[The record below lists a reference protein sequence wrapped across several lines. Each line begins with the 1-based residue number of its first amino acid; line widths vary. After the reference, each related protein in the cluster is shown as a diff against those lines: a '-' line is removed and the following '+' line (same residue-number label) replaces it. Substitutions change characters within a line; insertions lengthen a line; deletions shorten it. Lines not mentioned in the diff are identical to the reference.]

1 MKVSRAAVNGVVNGV
16 LVTALSWMLLGCS
29 DSSPLTSTAPQPG
42 VRASVTT
49 ATASST
55 EFNGFINFC
64 HASDFSY
71 FTAAGRTVHFGVS
84 NENRWVA
91 GNPLIDGTELNT
103 GRAIIDPHGLVV
115 NLDNSLKPDAV
126 NGTWEIKQQFR
137 IPDGTTSGV
146 GHGTGDLQGMTLKF
160 TTDPIAGAVSDCN
173 PNDFKAG
180 VHGVILS
187 PAS

>member
-1 MKVSRAAVNGVVNGV
+1 MKASRTVVNGTVSAV
-16 LVTALSWMLLGCS
+16 LMTMLSWVIVGCS
-29 DSSPLTSTAPQPG
+29 DSSPLASTGPQVG
-42 VRASVTT
+42 VRASVTA
-49 ATASST
+49 ATAST
-55 EFNGFINFC
+55 TAFNGFINFC
-64 HASDFSY
+64 HGNVTY
-71 FTAAGRTVHFGVS
+71 FDVAGPTAHFGVS
-84 NENRWVA
+84 NENKWVT
-91 GNPLIDGTELNT
+91 GNPLIDGIEHNT

-146 GHGTGDLQGMTLKF
+146 GHGTGDLQGMTMKF
-160 TTDPIAGAVSDCN
+160 STDPIAGAVSDCN
-173 PNDFKAG
+173 PDDFKAG